1 MRMIRRAMREEV
13 RAPAAPSAHR
23 AELATVTLVA
33 WVAFI
38 AFTWSSGGVR
48 LSWDALNHHIYLGW
62 VADGTRFDRD
72 FMPAGYQSYQY
83 PYLYWPVYKLA
94 VAGAGAQ
101 LAGFVLATLNVLAV
115 PPVYLI
121 ARTCIPGRD
130 AAALVLRLLSVVL
143 AFLTGAVLS
152 LFDATSNDLL
162 ASIPLIWAIAFA
174 LMAADGGDRRSSAR
188 WVAVSGLLAG
198 VAVAFKFSNGPIA
211 ILLPLV
217 WWFAATSPGARWTTR
232 LMFVLLG
239 GAATLAGL
247 IFAYGF
253 WGWQLWH
260 EFGNPIYPFA
270 DELFAPVRAWLG
282 WRA

>member
-1 MRMIRRAMREEV
+1 MIRHAMGEAV
-13 RAPAAPSAHR
+13 RPATAAASPHR
-23 AELATVTLVA
+23 VELAIVTLVA
-33 WVAFI
+33 WVAFV
-38 AFTWSSGGVR
+38 AFTWSSGGVH

-62 VADGTRFDRD
+62 IADRTRFDRD

-94 VAGAGAQ
+94 AAGAGAQ

-130 AAALVLRLLSVVL
+130 AAAVVLRLLSVVL
-143 AFLTGAVLS
+143 AFLTGAVLA

-162 ASIPLIWAIAFA
+162 ASIPLIWSIAFA
-174 LMAADGGDRRSSAR
+174 LMAADSGGRAYRGR
-188 WVAVSGLLAG
+188 CVAVSGLLAG

-217 WWFAATSPGARWTTR
+217 WWFAESSSGARWTAR
-232 LMFVLLG
+232 LMLVMLG
-239 GAATLAGL
+239 SATTLAGVT
-247 IFAYGF
+247 FAYGF

-282 WRA
+282 WKA